1 MKKNIQMYLYLLASI
16 YLAACNAVEDS
27 GVTDPDHGMLRVA
40 LEYQNDAGVIYYL
53 RDAHLTVIGEQET
66 SIEVGDESV
75 VRTSLAPGDYALE
88 LDAGWWIER
97 EEAGVL
103 EPIEAELL
111 SPNPTSFSI
120 VSGEETAVSLQFLV
134 AGEAI
139 AFEPGELV
147 VNMQIEVADGGL
159 SVPDEPGY
167 GEHLVINEVD
177 YDQAGT
183 DDSEFIEI
191 YNPTS
196 SAVSTDGLVL
206 ELINGADGAAQV
218 YGSSDLA
225 QAGES
230 IPALGYLVIASESLI
245 QTLPEGVLS
254 LPLPRSIQ
262 NGDPDGVRIS
272 DNSGIVDSLSYGGF
286 IDGVTEGDSAPTD
299 TEEGSI
305 GRCVNGTDS
314 DDNATDFRAIQPS
327 TPGSENICTGAG
339 E

>member
-1 MKKNIQMYLYLLASI
+1 
-16 YLAACNAVEDS
+16 
-27 GVTDPDHGMLRVA
+27 
-40 LEYQNDAGVIYYL
+40 
-53 RDAHLTVIGEQET
+53 LTVIGEQET
-66 SIEVGDESV
+66 SIEVGDESI
-75 VRTSLAPGDYALE
+75 VRISLTPGDYALE
-88 LDAGWWIER
+88 LDEGWWIER

-103 EPIEAELL
+103 EQIEAELL
-111 SPNPTSFSI
+111 SPNPTSFGI
-120 VSGEETAVSLQFLV
+120 VSGEETAVSLVFLV
-134 AGEAI
+134 AGEVI
-139 AFEPGELV
+139 AFEPGELI
-147 VNMQIEVADGGL
+147 VNMRVEVVDGGL
-159 SVPDEPGY
+159 SDAGAPST

-196 SAVSTDGLVL
+196 SAISTEQLVL

-230 IPALGYLVIASESLI
+230 IPAVGYLVIASESLI
-245 QTLPEGVLS
+245 QTLPEDVLS

-272 DNSGIVDSLSYGGF
+272 DNSGIVDSLSYGGV
-286 IDGVTEGDSAPTD
+286 IDGVTEGGSAPTD
-299 TEEGSI
+299 AEEGSI
-305 GRCVNGTDS
+305 GRCANGTDS
-314 DDNATDFRAIQPS
+314 DDNASDFRAIQPS
-327 TPGSENICTGAG
+327 TPGSENICTSAG